1 MSTTLIV
8 GICAHNEELN
18 ISKLLNNILFK
29 QELPPKSEVLV
40 VCSGC
45 TDETIKIV
53 QTFQKKDS
61 RIKLVVEKKRKGKAS
76 AVNQIF
82 SKAKGDIIL
91 FISADTLPNKN
102 CFLKLISKFDDPK
115 IGIVCG
121 KPVPTNNTT
130 SITGKIVKLLWSF
143 HDLVFTELNKTGQLR
158 HASEIFCIRKGIVD
172 KIPQETVNDDAYIA
186 LTARKKGWK
195 ISYEPQGIV
204 SMCGPQTIP
213 DYIKQRRRIL
223 WGHHQVKKLTGKS
236 PQYFIHML
244 SLDPTN
250 GLKLTLNLFSQ
261 NGILTVLAFL
271 LLEVIINSLAITDSI
286 FGKSHVKWSIAKT
299 TKKLNNS

>member
-1 MSTTLIV
+1 V

-18 ISKLLNNILFK
+18 IGKLLNNILFE

-45 TDETIKIV
+45 TDETVKIV

-61 RIKLVVEKKRKGKAS
+61 RIKPVVEKERNGKAS

-102 CFLKLISKFDDPK
+102 CFLKLISKFEDQK

-130 SITGKIVKLLWSF
+130 SLTGKIVKLLWSF
-143 HDLVFTELNKTGQLR
+143 HDRVFTELNKTGQLH

-186 LTARKKGWK
+186 LTAKKKGWK

-213 DYIKQRRRIL
+213 DYFKQRRRIL
-223 WGHHQVKKLTGKS
+223 WGHYQVKKLTGKS
-236 PQYFIHML
+236 PQYLVHMIP
-244 SLDPTN
+244 LDPTN
-250 GLKLTLNLFSQ
+250 GLKLTLKLFSE
-261 NGILTVLAFL
+261 NGILTVSAFL
-271 LLEVIINSLAITDSI
+271 LIEFVINYLAIIDSI
-286 FGKSHVKWSIAKT
+286 FGKSYTKWSSVKT
-299 TKKLNNS
+299 TKKLKNS